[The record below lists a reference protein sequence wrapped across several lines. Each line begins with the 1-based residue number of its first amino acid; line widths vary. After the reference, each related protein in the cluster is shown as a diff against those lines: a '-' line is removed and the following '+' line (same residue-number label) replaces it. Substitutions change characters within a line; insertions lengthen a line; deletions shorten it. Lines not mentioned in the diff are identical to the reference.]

1 MHFLSL
7 SQIENRT
14 GYSLAELYLLHR
26 KEVKR
31 AFIEA
36 RAEEARKDFYSFVRL
51 TYHGFQVNWHH
62 KVLCYYLERF
72 ARGQEKRLMIFLP
85 PRYSKSELLSRR
97 LPAWIFGNNPN
108 LNIIAASYSADL
120 ASRMNRD
127 VQRIMDEDSYGII
140 FPDVKLNSKNVR
152 QDAQGS
158 WLRNNDIFE
167 VVGHRGVYRS
177 AGIGVGITGMGFDR
191 GIIDDP
197 IKDDKE
203 ASSKVVREGLEEWY
217 NTTFYT
223 RKSPDAGI
231 CVTMTRWH
239 EDDLAGRIL
248 SKAEQDA
255 FAEQWKVIKLPA
267 FCEQEN
273 ELGEEIY
280 DTLGIKPR
288 KIGEPLWVERF
299 PEQHLLSTRATLGR
313 KFNALYQQSPTALD
327 GDLFKVSF
335 IDAVDAVPAEAQR
348 IRYWDKAG
356 TEGGD
361 GAETAGVLMAKHNG
375 IFYVEDVVH
384 GRYSS
389 YERERVIKQTA
400 ERDGVKVH
408 IWQEQEPGSGGKESA
423 ELTVKN
429 LVGYSVHT
437 ERVSGSKELRAEP
450 FAAQVE
456 AHNVRI
462 KKADWNV
469 VYLEQLSKFP
479 NGKLKDMVD
488 ASSGAFNKL
497 AIEKKARLII

>member
-1 MHFLSL
+1 MLSTIE
-7 SQIENRT
+7 QIT
-14 GYSLAELYLLHR
+14 GYSVPELILLHKKDILSEYITR
-26 KEVKR
+26 M
-31 AFIEA
+31 APLA
-36 RAEEARKDFYSFVRL
+36 RADFFSFVTL
-51 TYHGFQVNWHH
+51 TYKRFQVNWHH
-62 KVLCYYLERF
+62 RVLCYYLERF

-97 LPAWIFGNNPN
+97 LPAWMFGNNPN
-108 LNIIAASYSADL
+108 LSIIAASYSADL

-127 VQRIMDEDSYGII
+127 VQRILDDDAYGII
-140 FPDVKLNSKNVR
+140 FPNVKLNGKNVR

-167 VVGHRGVYRS
+167 LVGHRGVYRS

-203 ASSKVVREGLEEWY
+203 ASSRVVRDGLYEWY

-231 CVTMTRWH
+231 CLTMTRWH
-239 EDDLAGRIL
+239 EDDLAGKLL
-248 SKAEQDA
+248 SARERDK
-255 FAEQWKVIKLPA
+255 FAEEWKVIKLPA
-267 FCEQEN
+267 YCEQEM
-273 ELGEEIY
+273 ELDEEVY
-280 DTLGIKPR
+280 DLLKITPR
-288 KIGEPLWVERF
+288 KIGEPLWAERF
-299 PEQHLLSTRATLGR
+299 PESQLQATRATLGR
-313 KFNALYQQSPTALD
+313 KFAALYQQAPTALD
-327 GDLFKVSF
+327 GDMFKVSM
-335 IDAVDAVPAEAQR
+335 IDTVDAVPEEAVR
-348 IRYWDKAG
+348 VRYWDKAG
-356 TEGGD
+356 TDGGD
-361 GAETAGVLMAKHNG
+361 GAETAGVLIAKHEG
-375 IFYVEDVVH
+375 LYYVEDVVH

-400 ERDGVKVH
+400 ERDGIKVR

-429 LVGYSVHT
+429 LAGYSVHT

-456 AHNVRI
+456 ARNVKI
-462 KKADWNV
+462 MKADWNV

-488 ASSGAFNKL
+488 ASAGAFNKL
-497 AIEKKARLII
+497 AIKKTPRLLI

>member
-1 MHFLSL
+1 MQVPDSVLR
-7 SQIENRT
+7 QIIENRN
-14 GYSLAELYLLHR
+14 ER
-26 KEVKR
+26 KAYILSKR
-31 AFIEA
+31 AEMSRTSLLEFTKFT
-36 RAEEARKDFYSFVRL
+36 KDDFSVS
-51 TYHGFQVNWHH
+51 WHH

-72 ARGQEKRLMIFLP
+72 ARGEEKRLIITLP
-85 PRYSKSELLSRR
+85 PRYGKSELLSRR
-97 LPAWIFGNNPN
+97 LPAWIFGLDPN
-108 LNIIAASYSADL
+108 LSIIAASYSADL
-120 ASRMNRD
+120 SSRMNRD
-127 VQRIMDEDSYGII
+127 VQRIIEDPLYKLVFPETTLYG
-140 FPDVKLNSKNVR
+140 KNVR
-152 QDAQGS
+152 SDVQGT
-158 WLRNNDIFE
+158 WLRNNDVFE
-167 VVGHRGVYRS
+167 IVGHRGVYRS

-197 IKDDKE
+197 IKDDRE
-203 ASSKVVREGLEEWY
+203 ANSKVVRDSLYEWY

-223 RKSPDAGI
+223 RKSTSAGI

-239 EDDLAGRIL
+239 EDDLVGKLL
-248 SKAEQDA
+248 SARERDKYAE
-255 FAEQWKVIKLPA
+255 EWKLIKLPA
-267 FCEQEN
+267 YCEQEN
-273 ELGEEIY
+273 ELDEEVY
-280 DTLGIKPR
+280 DILKIKPR
-288 KIGEPLWVERF
+288 KVGEPLWAERF
-299 PEQHLLSTRATLGR
+299 PDDQLKATRATLGR
-313 KFNALYQQSPTALD
+313 KFSALYQQSPTALD
-327 GDLFKVSF
+327 GDMFKVSY
-335 IDAVDAVPAEAQR
+335 IDSVDAVPAEAQR

-356 TEGGD
+356 TEGGE
-361 GAETAGVLMAKHNG
+361 GAETAGVLIAKHNG
-375 IFYVEDVVH
+375 VFYVEDVVH

-400 ERDGVKVH
+400 ERDGLRVH

>member
-1 MHFLSL
+1 MQVPDSVLR
-7 SQIENRT
+7 QIIENRN
-14 GYSLAELYLLHR
+14 ER
-26 KEVKR
+26 KAYILSKR
-31 AFIEA
+31 AEMSRTSLLEFTKFT
-36 RAEEARKDFYSFVRL
+36 KDDFSVS
-51 TYHGFQVNWHH
+51 WHH

-72 ARGQEKRLMIFLP
+72 ARGEEKRLIITLP
-85 PRYSKSELLSRR
+85 PRYGKSELLSRR
-97 LPAWIFGNNPN
+97 LPAWIFGLDPN
-108 LNIIAASYSADL
+108 LSIIAASYSADL
-120 ASRMNRD
+120 SSRMNRD
-127 VQRIMDEDSYGII
+127 VQRIIEDPLYKLVFPETTLYG
-140 FPDVKLNSKNVR
+140 KNVR
-152 QDAQGS
+152 ADVQGT
-158 WLRNNDIFE
+158 WLRNNDVFE
-167 VVGHRGVYRS
+167 IVGHRGVYRS

-197 IKDDKE
+197 IKDDRE
-203 ASSKVVREGLEEWY
+203 ANSKVVRDSLYEWY

-223 RKSPDAGI
+223 RKSTSAGI

-239 EDDLAGRIL
+239 EDDLVGKLL
-248 SKAEQDA
+248 SARERDKYAE
-255 FAEQWKVIKLPA
+255 EWKLIKLPA
-267 FCEQEN
+267 YCEQEN
-273 ELGEEIY
+273 ELDEEVY
-280 DTLGIKPR
+280 DILKIKPR
-288 KIGEPLWVERF
+288 KVGEPLWAERF
-299 PEQHLLSTRATLGR
+299 PDDQLKATRATLGR
-313 KFNALYQQSPTALD
+313 KFSALYQQSPTALD
-327 GDLFKVSF
+327 GDMFKVSY
-335 IDAVDAVPAEAQR
+335 IDSVDAVPAEAQR

-356 TEGGD
+356 TEGGE
-361 GAETAGVLMAKHNG
+361 GAETAGVLIAKHNG
-375 IFYVEDVVH
+375 VFYVEDVVH

-469 VYLEQLSKFP
+469 LYLEQLSKFP

>member
-1 MHFLSL
+1 MQSTIT
-7 SQIENRT
+7 QAT
-14 GYSLAELYLLHR
+14 GYSTAELIALHKKDILR
-26 KEVKR
+26 ERVLR
-31 AFIEA
+31 NADLA
-36 RAEEARKDFYSFVRL
+36 RNDFMTFVQL
-51 TYHGFQVNWHH
+51 TFKQFTFNWHH
-62 KVLCYYLERF
+62 RVLCYYLERF
-72 ARGQEKRLMIFLP
+72 ARGDEKRLMIFLP

-97 LPAWIFGNNPN
+97 LPAWMFGNNPN
-108 LNIIAASYSADL
+108 LSIIAASYSADL

-127 VQRIMDEDSYGII
+127 VQRIMDEDEYRLI
-140 FPDVKLNSKNVR
+140 FPSVSLNNKNVR

-167 VVGHRGVYRS
+167 IVGHRGVYRS
-177 AGIGVGITGMGFDR
+177 AGIGVGITGMGFER

-203 ASSKVVREGLEEWY
+203 ANSKVVRDSLHEWY
-217 NTTFYT
+217 TTTFYT

-231 CVTMTRWH
+231 CLTMTRWH
-239 EDDLAGRIL
+239 EDDLAGKLL
-248 SKAEQDA
+248 SKREQDT

-267 FCEQEN
+267 YCEEEN
-273 ELGEEIY
+273 ELDEEVY
-280 DTLGIKPR
+280 DLLKITPR
-288 KIGEPLWVERF
+288 KIGEPLWSQRF
-299 PEQHLLSTRATLGR
+299 PEDQLKATKATLGR
-313 KFNALYQQSPTALD
+313 KFFALYQQAPVAAD
-327 GDLFKVSF
+327 GDLFKVTS
-335 IDAVDAVPAEAQR
+335 IETVDAVPTEARR

-361 GAETAGVLMAKHNG
+361 GAETAGVLMAKYEG

-384 GRYSS
+384 GRYSA
-389 YERERVIKQTA
+389 YEREKIIRMTA

-408 IWQEQEPGSGGKESA
+408 VWQEQEPGSGGKESA

-429 LVGYSVHT
+429 LVGFSVFT

-456 AHNVRI
+456 ASNVRI

-469 VYLEQLSKFP
+469 LYLEQLSKFP

-497 AIEKKARLII
+497 AIEKKARLFI